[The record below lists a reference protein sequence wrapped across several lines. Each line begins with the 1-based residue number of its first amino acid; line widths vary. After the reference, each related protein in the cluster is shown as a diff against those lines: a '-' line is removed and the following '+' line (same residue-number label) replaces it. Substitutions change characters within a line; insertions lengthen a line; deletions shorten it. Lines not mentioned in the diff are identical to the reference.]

1 METTLL
7 HELSLL
13 YIDSLDFKD
22 NCYSVYIKADNGPKE
37 FLIVLNNIL
46 SFNYSVDSLDDE
58 TDHSFNVLDIFH
70 EYRKPYNSDL
80 KSHVFFTEDALK
92 STKLHIINIHGSGK
106 VYNFIC
112 KEVKVLET

>member
-1 METTLL
+1 VETTLL

-58 TDHSFNVLDIFH
+58 ADHSFNVLDVFH

-80 KSHVFFTEDALK
+80 KSHEFWLYRTCYVKPRWKIL
-92 STKLHIINIHGSGK
+92 GS
-106 VYNFIC
+106 
-112 KEVKVLET
+112 LQQASLS